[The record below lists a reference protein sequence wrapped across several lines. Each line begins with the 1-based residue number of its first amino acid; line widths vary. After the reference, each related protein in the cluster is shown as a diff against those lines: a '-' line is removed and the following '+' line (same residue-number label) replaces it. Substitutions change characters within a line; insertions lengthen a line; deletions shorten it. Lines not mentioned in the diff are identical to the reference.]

1 MSHEIIKSIKIDSKN
16 KKVFITSYSNNITP
30 KIFKK
35 WHCSY
40 YDDFFDKGG
49 VEAIQKHILFSF
61 FSGVN
66 QGLSTNYGKAMKLFK
81 YEGDSYE
88 IYKKCDDDED
98 FKSSFYNKLFSHFQ
112 EFEAKRKSKR
122 LFNIKVGR
130 SWIYVVKRGGA
141 ATCESQA
148 SAKKFNLATAETL
161 LKRFASSKPEL
172 IEIQDF

>member
-66 QGLSTNYGKAMKLFK
+66 QGLSTNYGKAMQLFK

-112 EFEAKRKSKR
+112 EFETKRKSKR

-130 SWIYVVKRGGA
+130 SWIYIIKRGGA

>member
-98 FKSSFYNKLFSHFQ
+98 FKLSFYNKLFSHFQ

-161 LKRFASSKPEL
+161 LKRFASSKPEI
-172 IEIQDF
+172 IEIQDL